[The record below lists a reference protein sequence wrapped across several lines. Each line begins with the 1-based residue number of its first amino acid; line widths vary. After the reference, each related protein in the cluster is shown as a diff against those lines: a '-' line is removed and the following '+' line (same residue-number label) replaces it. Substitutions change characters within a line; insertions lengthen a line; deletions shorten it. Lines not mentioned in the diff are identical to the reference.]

1 MSEEKVRIQDDLYEA
16 VNGEWLKTAVIPDD
30 KATTGGF
37 STLAENVEKIMMEDF
52 KAFAEGKKETDIK
65 EMHYA
70 ISLYKKILDTERR
83 DREGIAPVLPVLE
96 KIKALETVEDLN
108 KVAKDF
114 LLEGLELPIS
124 LGVTEDMEDATK
136 HAFIAYGPDIIL
148 PDTTYYA
155 EDNESGKK
163 LLEAYADMAAKILKY
178 APLTEE
184 EQKTFLD
191 DTLAYDA
198 LIAAKVKSQ
207 LEWSEYY
214 KNNNPMDVEEVAKHV
229 APFDIK
235 KVLSDL
241 YGNKAPT
248 IVVVYDPKAIEEM
261 NGYFSEENF
270 KLYTHWLYV
279 RTLLNATT
287 CLSVELKSLGTTY
300 SRTLRGVASDPVL
313 EKEAYQVASA
323 MYKEPVGVYYGR
335 TYFGEDAKKDVVDM
349 VHKIIDTYKI
359 RMKKNT
365 FLAEQTKE
373 KAIKKLSTME
383 VKMGYPDEIKEIWS
397 KLVFDEE
404 DSYFDAVCKISKIRM
419 QDQLEE
425 LYKPVDRTR
434 WLMPG
439 HMVNAC
445 YNPNCNDITFPAAI
459 LQKPFYSL
467 AQSLSENLGG
477 IGAVIGHEISH
488 AFDNNGAKFDEN
500 GNLNNWWLEED
511 FKAFEDLTK
520 DMIKQFD
527 GIEFHGGKVS
537 GELTVSE
544 NIADNGGVGVTL
556 EIMSTLDNADYQ
568 SYFKNWARIWCMKA
582 KEEYIQLLLAND
594 VHSPTAIRANIPPRN
609 FKEWYEA
616 FNVTEKDKMYI
627 APEKRISIW

>member
-114 LLEGLELPIS
+114 LLEGLDLPIS
-124 LGVTEDMEDATK
+124 MGVTEDMEDATK

-616 FNVTEKDKMYI
+616 FNVTEKDQMYI

>member
-114 LLEGLELPIS
+114 LLEGLDLPIS
-124 LGVTEDMEDATK
+124 MGVTEDMEDATK

-241 YGNKAPT
+241 YGDKAPT

-616 FNVTEKDKMYI
+616 FNVTEKDQMYI

>member
-1 MSEEKVRIQDDLYEA
+1 
-16 VNGEWLKTAVIPDD
+16 
-30 KATTGGF
+30 
-37 STLAENVEKIMMEDF
+37 
-52 KAFAEGKKETDIK
+52 
-65 EMHYA
+65 
-70 ISLYKKILDTERR
+70 
-83 DREGIAPVLPVLE
+83 
-96 KIKALETVEDLN
+96 
-108 KVAKDF
+108 
-114 LLEGLELPIS
+114 
-124 LGVTEDMEDATK
+124 
-136 HAFIAYGPDIIL
+136 
-148 PDTTYYA
+148 
-155 EDNESGKK
+155 
-163 LLEAYADMAAKILKY
+163 
-178 APLTEE
+178 
-184 EQKTFLD
+184 
-191 DTLAYDA
+191 
-198 LIAAKVKSQ
+198 
-207 LEWSEYY
+207 
-214 KNNNPMDVEEVAKHV
+214 
-229 APFDIK
+229 
-235 KVLSDL
+235 
-241 YGNKAPT
+241 
-248 IVVVYDPKAIEEM
+248 
-261 NGYFSEENF
+261 
-270 KLYTHWLYV
+270 
-279 RTLLNATT
+279 
-287 CLSVELKSLGTTY
+287 
-300 SRTLRGVASDPVL
+300 
-313 EKEAYQVASA
+313 
-323 MYKEPVGVYYGR
+323 
-335 TYFGEDAKKDVVDM
+335 
-349 VHKIIDTYKI
+349 
-359 RMKKNT
+359 
-365 FLAEQTKE
+365 
-373 KAIKKLSTME
+373 
-383 VKMGYPDEIKEIWS
+383 
-397 KLVFDEE
+397 
-404 DSYFDAVCKISKIRM
+404 M

-467 AQSLSENLGG
+467 TQSLSENLGG

-527 GIEFHGGKVS
+527 GLEFHGGKVS

-627 APEKRISIW
+627 APENRISIW